1 VRRAHAAN
9 ALSSVSLSLGYCQL
23 SPPWP
28 TAELE
33 LGVVQVG
40 EAEETGIGALG
51 NICAEVHWCSRSTS
65 PAKGIGTPTV

>member
-1 VRRAHAAN
+1 MRRAHAAN
-9 ALSSVSLSLGYCQL
+9 ALSSVSLSLGFCQL

-40 EAEETGIGALG
+40 GAEERGSAL
-51 NICAEVHWCSRSTS
+51 
-65 PAKGIGTPTV
+65 